1 MDKIITSNSSK
12 EEIAEFFKSKFKIS
26 EQSCNSIIKEDISG
40 DILLSLSDK
49 EFKTLDLKIGPIK
62 KITKYLSENKAY
74 FPEKEINEN
83 LDINSSAE
91 EVKNFLKEFIGYTG
105 DKKFDGKK
113 LLEIDKENM
122 LKMGLNL
129 GQRKRLE
136 KYINYFKS
144 TTKEKKVSKN
154 EDRKEQK
161 DNREET
167 QSPIEIKNTEIKE
180 YLNKNGKQKID
191 NEFSDPKKK
200 EENKNNLEDKKEK
213 KESYEQQGSNEKE
226 KSNENKE
233 MNEKKEGKE
242 NGKQIAYKEENEAQ
256 ADKGED
262 KVQIKK
268 EENKLINKEEK
279 EKKKDKEEDKKLNE
293 GQIDKE
299 KDNILK
305 NKEKIEVQ
313 IGKDKGKQLN
323 KKEENEIKEDKEQD
337 KQITNKKNKETKEQ
351 NEDKEQDKEK
361 NNPNENKKEE
371 KEIKENKEIKRENE
385 DEEVNGKKDPK
396 EAKEINESKKKE
408 GANLDKDSNESSHDI
423 AKESNKEKAK
433 EQTFEIKEKI
443 VKEENVKKEQE
454 KDKKESLES
463 ENKSNKQNKK
473 KKKKQKQEKSIF
485 SNLIPDFLKIKSDE
499 EDNESE
505 EENDNKKLEQ
515 KEKPPTI
522 NYTNINSNEVK
533 PLDINSKSNIFFILS
548 LSEDYYLNSNLA
560 TYEED
565 EKKKYINYSHIIL
578 SNKKISSFDKDKK
591 RIILVQVPLEKK
603 IKKLY
608 IKFLLKNENIN
619 ENNNDKKEENKGK
632 EENIDKEQNKNKEE
646 NKDKEQNKE
655 KEQNKVKEQNKEDSK
670 DNFLKEFKCQIEVNG
685 EMNNYFYLENLNFD
699 KKEDIFFD
707 ENNDYLLGEYYNYFF
722 DKKNNDKEIYKKE
735 LIQSLITF
743 ISSIKLRLFFSSN
756 NLFKFF
762 KLCILYEYK
771 IKNINLIELFV
782 ESDQYKHSIDEENI
796 LNGEEV
802 DKLLLLFEG
811 KELDIAQQK
820 LSSIFVKLYSN
831 FNRYK
836 LLKDLINSKNGK
848 IYMRNIFKLILQDEI
863 KISDLDIKDKR
874 EMKTLKKGFLE
885 VAKSKD
891 EINYINKFS
900 KGLIGYLEFINEN
913 CNLICNILEKNEK
926 QKQSKEANYILNIP
940 FPDKE
945 DKIEKIYELLLVI
958 LKITKNK
965 KYSILKY
972 DELFNQLVDIAAN
985 ESIDE
990 LCLLKK
996 FIEPLKNYFK
1006 KDTIEKYYNRIH
1018 QKGMNLIKNEEL
1030 GIGEIL
1036 NFIYNQDIYYYDDTY
1051 KDSENRDPGIFSYT
1065 PIRNTEI
1072 DNSSNIIY
1080 LKERKIWELF
1090 SKSQKNKIIK
1100 FYEVFLEQ
1108 IMDIKDLI
1116 PLFKLF
1122 PSSEINLD
1130 FINLINKKVVNI
1142 LYTCLDEDGKIK
1154 SNSKELFEIFEQL
1167 LIYNNQNNL
1176 DVIASIDLVKSNLP
1190 YDFTSNYFFYLLQ
1203 SKNVQ
1208 KIIPKIK
1215 NNIINYFIEQHKL
1228 GNTTIDSLIFL
1239 IKVAPDDNFRIELLN
1254 QMDNFIMEENDFYQK
1269 SENKKFILFKL
1280 FNEKFPD
1287 LIKKNKNK
1295 NGKYLIETIN
1305 LKNKIFKDLN
1315 SGQVIY
1321 EIIENLLEN
1330 ENSFY
1335 NKIKVLTDFN
1345 DKEAKKLLDKIK
1357 DFVKQSQ
1364 AKFDI
1369 FDTIIDY
1376 YNTFYNE
1383 SKREII
1389 QIIKDNIKIVK
1400 QKNIKK
1406 VLDLDI
1412 NKFVENEN
1420 FNLNQCKEDAENI
1433 KYKYSLFF
1441 MPIYREKYSNE
1452 HLEKTEDDIFNSTI
1466 IILKDIFTR
1475 IINQK
1480 STKEPFFEIN
1490 YVEIILRIIQNKNN
1504 NINNEINFISQELK
1518 DLNKDDYI
1526 KNNLLADLINFS
1538 YKNSLVTLLQGILY
1552 FIDTFNKIK
1561 EIQTTDIYNN
1571 IQNIYN
1577 KVTQNNVTADE
1588 IKESIDFLIKYG
1600 YNIKEEKTSLMEFYE
1615 LLLDKEDAITFIKK
1629 IKESQLEIR
1638 NLNEF
1643 IDEQDNSQLTTTDI
1657 DNLLDIYNFING
1669 IMENQNITRDF
1680 ELIEAFKKTFN
1691 EKKNIVI
1698 KMKEY
1703 LKCYGEIIQLYK
1715 LYDENPEVTTQKVNK
1730 ILKNSSVSFFKDE
1743 KTNLYTFK
1751 IIYSNQNNINKD
1763 IDISEL
1769 NELRYRIYM
1778 SSTGTNL
1785 LTEENKG
1792 REDIVNKEAMTNKFV
1807 ALIDNLNQLNKT
1819 LNRLIKSGYPFISN
1833 FSLKIENSET
1843 FDEKDKSKNL
1853 PKIIEEHKSES
1864 KKFKKIIK
1872 RGYQTKPLL
1881 RLFYAYQFIQIYEQ
1895 IILPISKKVDEN
1907 NSPIIEPSKYIMN
1920 LINYMMQN
1928 QIYDFDIDF
1937 KYKKDLDVI
1946 ANINNYLELL
1956 LKKNDLSL
1964 DKIYGS
1970 NKLLENIEL
1979 TPGLYRK
1986 IKEGDYSDLSV
1997 DIINIYLNLTGNFPI
2012 VNTLLFCN
2020 EETTIEEIKA
2030 FLYRA
2035 IYCEKPILF
2044 VITNLECLGLSVTQN
2059 ILKTIRKL
2067 YKAKNRNINSYLVFI
2082 YEKIDSG
2089 FSRFLEK
2096 LIPEKNILNKNFL
2109 KKPEKRHENLD
2120 KTVVYSSIF
2129 SGYGKTTEIYYHV
2142 KDKSGD
2148 YYYLPLGG
2156 TFTRDYVIKNLKNLK
2171 LDTQNCTYIY
2181 LHLDLSDTDKDE
2193 LMNEILFKLVILRYL
2208 DSNEEIFYLGY
2219 DINIIIEI
2227 PQGFFDFEK
2236 KYKILTLFKKE
2247 FIDKLRPLRLEENA
2261 RFLRESPISIVAE
2274 VLTYYEED
2282 KIGKRNIDLDDPISM
2297 SAEECELIIN
2307 KYFNVENQNYYQK
2320 INFIK
2325 ILSLQFK
2332 KLSTNFYLDYQM
2344 AFINGIGDLIKK
2356 ARISI
2361 IKNFIALTKVF
2372 TRSPYDQ
2379 LLIKRQTESI
2389 DIYNRYDQNLAIEK
2403 AISALENEKQE
2414 IFSFDDIKPSLVF
2427 FNKDGQSFG
2436 IISNADKNDEEY
2448 KELETLWNSNNPDTR
2463 RRIPLID
2470 YKSMSHDKYLEEIQ
2484 KVFSLD
2490 SFNIP
2495 KLKEICV
2502 KAGNYIFVCDNFI
2515 KMVRILLNI
2524 EAKIPVILM
2533 GETGVGKTKIL
2544 EMLATLYGKGRLNW
2558 KKKEIHAGTTD
2569 EEIVAFIDKIIEEDK
2584 IENPD
2589 KDLTWVFF
2597 DEINTCNSLGLITE
2611 IMCKHT
2617 YLGKKISDNL
2627 VFLGACNPYRVL
2639 NKKMR
2644 ESGLV
2649 YYNTKDKSKLNN
2661 LVYSVN
2667 PLPHS
2672 LLNFVFDFGSL
2683 RKKDE
2688 EKYIHNTIVSII
2700 DNIKNNDLIKNIS
2713 DEDLGKLIEIISDSI
2728 VICHDFIREK
2738 YDRSS
2743 VSMREI
2749 RRFGIFFEYFIKY
2762 FSMGH
2767 FSDLKRM
2774 SLSLNMTIYLCYY
2787 LRLNDKMYRRELAQ
2801 KLNKYYP
2808 KSSFLSVP
2816 ENEIKK
2822 ITKEMVIEKN
2832 KGIALNR
2839 ALREN
2844 LFTCF
2849 TCIINNVPL
2858 IIVGKPGTG
2867 KSLSFQILYN
2877 SMKGEYSESKLFKDK
2892 GKLYRYYYQGSE
2904 TSTAEGITQVFMKAL
2919 SSQSNNKD
2927 KKIIPLVFFDEM
2939 GLAERSSNNPLKVIH
2954 FLLEKDAK
2962 DSVPF
2967 LGISNWKLDAAK
2979 INRALGLTITDYD
2992 IQDLEETAISIAEA
3006 MDDRLTSL
3014 YDDFFKTLARTYNK
3028 YILQNQKEAKDNKDF
3043 HGNRDFYNLIKNA
3056 MRELIARRN
3065 NIKHN
3070 ERTILTEVGIL
3081 SLERNFGGLEDST
3094 KKVKEIFKDEFKHK
3108 FDESVK
3114 IDRKIDIFDIIK
3126 KNILDQNSR
3135 YLMLISDG
3143 NDAGEI
3149 LKCLLSNINKRY
3161 IELVG
3166 SKYKLDIKSGRYSEE
3181 ILNKIKYIMETDDIL
3196 ILKDLDMIYPSLY
3209 DLFNQNFTI
3218 MGNKQ
3223 FARIAFE
3230 YAKISSEVNRNFHVV
3245 VLVNNIQIQ
3254 NLKLDPPFLN
3264 RFEKHIVS
3272 FRMLLDDED
3281 ISIGQKIYD
3290 YIKLIVTYNNNKK
3303 LKLDLEKLLINC
3315 KQHDI
3320 EGLIFKIKTDN
3331 PAILK
3336 DKGTKDY
3343 ENYIINEIF
3352 KKIVPTF
3359 CQDIIAS
3366 IKYSNMNI
3374 KYSQYNELIYNIYK
3388 KTQYSNFTSFFRN
3401 IQQRRNIVYTFSKIT
3416 ENIFEEKKIIENKF
3430 GTYSKQSAID
3440 EMIDSFK
3447 CENDLL
3453 FLLKSFSNSQKL
3465 NILILRFGENDL
3477 NKLNSVNYLINTY
3490 QKENK
3495 KLQNKQIMFIIHKKR
3510 ETILDQKSKNK
3521 AKKNKKLVIP
3531 DLIPFI
3537 NDEYYQIFI
3546 DNLQGN
3552 EGMDLFKVIS
3562 QQTEQLTQQ
3571 YLKESNLIDNKIYE
3585 VLNYINFEVQFETK
3599 EINNNNYI
3607 NVIAKK
3613 IIDNIQIK
3621 ELLKKN
3627 IEKQGKILGGVINEI
3642 YTSDILEVNDIDFF
3656 EVINSK
3662 LSIYLSTCLLKV
3674 IFSGLKENLFNQ
3686 IVISDNYD
3694 LFMKN
3699 EYFKN
3704 LIKSY
3709 FDNVDFNFKIKTGVN
3724 LNKITIYNGLQIPKS
3739 KTYLDK
3745 IVKYVDDEICN
3756 RFIDNEDS
3764 LRKNYESQEEI
3775 SDLTTNYINEL
3786 KQFEN
3791 NILVEIN
3798 NYELFKEIYNQN
3810 NEEIKRKMR
3819 EDYLIYYV
3827 IKIIEKK
3834 NTNYSINE
3842 NILEIL
3848 YLLLKIKF
3856 CERGALNRFDFV
3868 NDIEEF
3874 AKIILFTQGYK
3885 EDIIDIINIIL
3896 DIKNYCNIGKYMT
3909 DILEE
3914 NIIKYEDSERNQ
3926 KYTKKVNYYFFKIIE
3941 SLIRGILLYSI
3952 ELKKNDQ
3959 FKFYEFFFTLPSI
3972 EANLQKINQK
3982 YNLYSKQI
3990 YNLSS
3995 IIKIHECYKFNL
4007 EEFENKYEEIV
4018 NNLLN
4023 QSILLYEGSYENLY
4037 KKIMDLHKIFD
4048 DTFKDKNNE
4057 FTNLLFFITRQE
4069 YQNINNESIKI
4080 KLIENIFENSLLIK
4094 KSYTF
4099 LVDTMKD
4106 LKPEIFDKNDKER
4119 NNEDILLRNFLNI
4132 KDNRKLFKYKDLYKL
4147 FNSLNSPEF
4156 NELLL
4161 FFFENQCQS
4170 YFKNILNLYNNK
4182 FVENCCKALLLN
4194 TSLDYL
4200 KKSLQYI
4207 YEHKDNNDNNILKM
4221 YSIAYIKTYFYY
4233 YVEINYNHFDKCNYT
4248 DINLLLMD
4256 NNENI
4261 KYIINMRNIYIFRV
4275 YFKKFDNFE
4284 QFKNFPFDTRNMP
4297 LYKNLAET
4305 IKLEEKDNDNY
4316 IFKDSFLNLN
4326 NFDKYKNFIQIIN
4339 LFLLDNNSKSVDFNF
4354 NEVNENFDVFFC
4366 CLVNKMIS
4374 YLYGNNKN
4382 LIEEKMKY
4390 LYESTKDKIY
4400 MGEEGKILYQY
4411 LFNTN
4416 LLENNIFK
4424 KISDDKLNQ
4433 EDFEILLYVLR
4444 IIFNTQMNK
4453 SNNFYNNILKAN
4465 TCKFIADNYIP
4476 GSFPYMNE
4484 YIKSYNFLLTK
4495 FPPKE
4500 LMGYYICKDCGYVYE
4515 IRPCTFPVHTYQCPN
4530 GHTIGGTN
4538 HILSKKDL
4546 RIFYDQNDLNGFC
4559 NGRNQS
4565 YINSF
4570 NGMTLADFK
4579 KNYVDKHLLHKEKG
4593 ILENFEIDDFKKND
4607 PVRELNNLT
4616 YRFLNLILYSYL
4628 LGSYI
4633 LQNLS
4638 IEEMR
4643 KYLVDNLFPHSLF
4656 GIIKK
4661 DWEILN
4667 AALKEI
4673 GFENIN
4679 IFMNTKF
4686 NEILNLINNL
4696 ETVDTSEKLDKFE
4709 KSVDKFIIDIINNK
4723 DNNEQLNNEYKQL
4736 NNKLLNF
4743 NPQSIKEIIQSNY
4756 PPSIYS
4762 QVTYPDIQYYNVS
4775 KIINMET
4782 FIEKFN
4788 SSEENK
4794 NKYALINILINKDSE
4809 LTKNAK
4815 NMKSLFAINKLVN
4828 LLLAIYSYKIS
4839 REDSKLKKLD
4849 EEIPNII
4856 SIYNEMN
4863 TIKINDNESFIS
4875 EYISPFIQSWNEIKS
4890 KSVQYKCRVL
4900 RDLEKGEK
4908 PYEMKIDNLLCD
4920 FLVDDGDKEGG
4931 MFLAAAYQYLIESQN
4946 TFIDNIISKNNI
4958 KGILNSYV
4966 SQLEQKINIQDASKS
4981 EIINIDDNIY
4991 DLLETLVTTNS
5002 LRNIFD
5008 DKKNE
5013 IDYSNYNDIIYNYD
5027 YIEEELGKKIL
5038 PGLKKFN
5045 NDKIRFVTFLYEG
5058 FRGEH
5063 SSALVNYNNKYLQRD
5078 LKENEK
5084 EALNDLLE
5092 TNNSSKFYND
5102 VFSSLQILM
5111 NQIIKENYSQNH
5123 LLYSIIENLPSYIIL
5138 NSKLVDF
5145 FKKQYEYY
5153 SELQIFTV
5161 NSLVSIFEYFESLCW
5176 KEMKKN
5182 IGPDYEQ
5189 ELSEN
5194 EKNDFISYFEKNN
5207 KEEKVINKENFT
5219 SALRK
5224 LICRSISGSRQE
5236 IEIKPDG
5243 KLLYYITRE
5252 DLWNKNVMEKEE
5264 FDNEVYEIFKNE
5276 ILVSQAVNLYNVLEG
5291 DNILQDKLFKNKE
5304 KEKENQKQ
5312 IENIA
5317 YIKDKKEEGDNIIN
5331 TDSSKMKNEDNN
5343 EENIEKEDTLAS
5355 QKSYRDNDVDSE
5367 EDDEDSDEEEE
5378 RVDEI

>member
-1 MDKIITSNSSK
+1 MDKNITSNSSK
-12 EEIAEFFKSKFKIS
+12 EEIAEFLVSKFKVS
-26 EQSCNSIIKEDISG
+26 EQVKNNIIKEDISG
-40 DILLSLSDK
+40 DILQSLSDK
-49 EFKTLDLKIGPIK
+49 ELKFLDLKIGPIK
-62 KITKYLSENKAY
+62 KITKYLSENKAN
-74 FPEKEINEN
+74 FPEKKISEKI
-83 LDINSSAE
+83 DKNSSIE
-91 EVKNFLKEFIGYTG
+91 EVNKFLKEYIGYTG
-105 DKKFDGKK
+105 DEEFDGKK
-113 LLEIDKENM
+113 LLDIDKDNIP
-122 LKMGLNL
+122 KMGLNL
-129 GQRKRLE
+129 GQRKKLE
-136 KYINYFKS
+136 KYINYFNS
-144 TTKEKKVSKN
+144 NTKEENIVEKKDEQEKKDNGNESQNLVEKKISEKKEDLNKNDEQQANNEINEQSK
-154 EDRKEQK
+154 EEEKKEQK
-161 DNREET
+161 ET
-167 QSPIEIKNTEIKE
+167 N
-180 YLNKNGKQKID
+180 
-191 NEFSDPKKK
+191 
-200 EENKNNLEDKKEK
+200 EK
-213 KESYEQQGSNEKE
+213 KESIDKEKE
-226 KSNENKE
+226 KSNENIE
-233 MNEKKEGKE
+233 VNEKKEGKE
-242 NGKQIAYKEENEAQ
+242 KNKHLTSKEDNEGQ
-256 ADKGED
+256 ADKLED
-262 KVQIKK
+262 KAQINKKKKEDKKEEDKPINKEKKEDK
-268 EENKLINKEEK
+268 EENKIIENKDVNK
-279 EKKKDKEEDKKLNE
+279 DQTDKEED
-293 GQIDKE
+293 
-299 KDNILK
+299 
-305 NKEKIEVQ
+305 
-313 IGKDKGKQLN
+313 KQLN
-323 KKEENEIKEDKEQD
+323 KKEENEIKEEGEKEKD
-337 KQITNKKNKETKEQ
+337 KQTINKENEEK
-351 NEDKEQDKEK
+351 EDKEKASIKENVVK
-361 NNPNENKKEE
+361 ENKKEE
-371 KEIKENKEIKRENE
+371 KGEDKKE
-385 DEEVNGKKDPK
+385 
-396 EAKEINESKKKE
+396 KEINNKNVKEEINEKKE
-408 GANLDKDSNESSHDI
+408 TEEINKLKNKEERNVDKNSNEASDDK
-423 AKESNKEKAK
+423 AKESNKEKDK
-433 EQTFEIKEKI
+433 NKEKPSESKDKT
-443 VKEENVKKEQE
+443 VKEENVKKEEE
-454 KDKKESLES
+454 KNKKESLEP
-463 ENKSNKQNKK
+463 ENKNNKQSQKKKGNKK
-473 KKKKQKQEKSIF
+473 KKKEEKSFF
-485 SNLIPDFLKIKSDE
+485 SKIIPGFLKDKNDDE
-499 EDNESE
+499 EDNESKDSSE
-505 EENDNKKLEQ
+505 EEKDNKKEVP

-548 LSEDYYLNSNLA
+548 LSEEYYLKSSLA

-565 EKKKYINYSHIIL
+565 EKKKYINYSHNIL
-578 SNKKISSFDKDKK
+578 SNKVISSFDKDKK
-591 RIILVQVPLEKK
+591 RIILIQVPLEKK
-603 IKKLY
+603 IKKLCINY
-608 IKFLLKNENIN
+608 LLNNE
-619 ENNNDKKEENKGK
+619 KLKEK
-632 EENIDKEQNKNKEE
+632 IDEKKEQNKDDDKDEK
-646 NKDKEQNKE
+646 KDKDEEKEKDKDEKKDKDEGKE
-655 KEQNKVKEQNKEDSK
+655 KEKDNKENNVKEY
-670 DNFLKEFKCQIEVNG
+670 KCQIEVNC
-685 EMNNYFYLENLNFD
+685 EMENYFYLENLNFD
-699 KKEDIFFD
+699 KKEDIFLD
-707 ENNDYLLGEYYNYFF
+707 ENNDYLFGEYYSYFF
-722 DKKNNDKEIYKKE
+722 DKKNNDKDIYRKE
-735 LIQSLITF
+735 LIQSLISF
-743 ISSIKLRLFFSSN
+743 ISSTKLIVFFSSN

-762 KLCILYEYK
+762 KLCIEYKYK

-782 ESDQYKHSIDEENI
+782 ESDKYKHSIDKENL
-796 LNGEEV
+796 LNGEEA

-811 KELDIAQQK
+811 NEIETAKQK
-820 LSSIFVKLYSN
+820 ISSIFVKLYSN
-831 FNRYK
+831 FNQYK
-836 LLKDLINSKNGK
+836 LLKDLMNSKNGK

-874 EMKTLKKGFLE
+874 EMKILKKGFLE

-891 EINYINKFS
+891 EINYINKFN

-926 QKQSKEANYILNIP
+926 QKKSKEENYILNIP

-945 DKIEKIYELLLVI
+945 DKIEKIYDLLLVI

-965 KYSILKY
+965 NYSILKY

-985 ESIDE
+985 ESLDE

-1006 KDTIEKYYNRIH
+1006 KDTIERYYNRIH
-1018 QKGMNLIKNEEL
+1018 QKGMNLIKNEEF

-1036 NFIYNQDIYYYDDTY
+1036 NFIYNQDIYYYDDAY
-1051 KDSENRDPGIFSYT
+1051 KDNENRDPEIFMFT

-1072 DNSSNIIY
+1072 DHSSNVIF

-1090 SKSQKNKIIK
+1090 NKSQKNKVIK

-1108 IMDIKDLI
+1108 VMDIRDLG

-1122 PSSEINLD
+1122 PSSEITLD
-1130 FINLINKKVVNI
+1130 FINLINLKVVKI

-1154 SNSKELFEIFEQL
+1154 SNSKELYEIFEQL

-1176 DVIASIDLVKSNLP
+1176 DVISSVDLVKSNLP

-1203 SKNVQ
+1203 SKKVQ

-1215 NNIINYFIEQHKL
+1215 NYIINYFIEQQKL

-1239 IKVAPDDNFRIELLN
+1239 IKVAPDDSFRIELLN

-1269 SENKKFILFKL
+1269 NENKKFILFKL

-1287 LIKKNKNK
+1287 LIKKNKNI
-1295 NGKYLIETIN
+1295 NGKYLIETVK
-1305 LKNKIFKDLN
+1305 LKNKLFTDLN

-1330 ENSFY
+1330 EKSFY

-1345 DKEAKKLLDKIK
+1345 VKEAGKLLDKIK

-1369 FDTIIDY
+1369 FDNIIDY

-1383 SKREII
+1383 SKRETI
-1389 QIIKDNIKIVK
+1389 QMIKDNIKLVK
-1400 QKNIKK
+1400 QKNIKQ
-1406 VLDLDI
+1406 VVDLDI
-1412 NKFVENEN
+1412 NKFIENEN
-1420 FNLNQCKEDAENI
+1420 FNLDQCKKEAENI

-1452 HLEKTEDDIFNSTI
+1452 HLEKTEDDIFTSTI
-1466 IILKDIFTR
+1466 NILKDIFTR

-1518 DLNKDDYI
+1518 ELKKDDYI
-1526 KNNLLADLINFS
+1526 KNNLLTDLIHFS
-1538 YKNSLVTLLQGILY
+1538 YKNSLATLLQGILY

-1571 IQNIYN
+1571 IQNTYN

-1669 IMENQNITRDF
+1669 IMENQSITRDF

-1730 ILKNSSVSFFKDE
+1730 ILKNSSVSFYKDA

-1751 IIYSNQNNINKD
+1751 IIYQNQNNINKD

-1769 NELRYRIYM
+1769 SELRYRIYM

-1807 ALIDNLNQLNKT
+1807 TLIDNLNQLNKT

-1853 PKIIEEHKSES
+1853 QKIIEEYKSES
-1864 KKFKKIIK
+1864 KKFKKLIK
-1872 RGYQTKPLL
+1872 RGYQTRPLL
-1881 RLFYAYQFIQIYEQ
+1881 RLFYAYQFIQIHEQ
-1895 IILPISKKVDEN
+1895 ILLPLSKKDEN
-1907 NSPIIEPSKYIMN
+1907 DSSNLEPSKYIQN

-1928 QIYDFDIDF
+1928 QIYGFDIDF
-1937 KYKKDLDVI
+1937 KYRKELDVI
-1946 ANINNYLELL
+1946 ANINNYLDLL
-1956 LKKNDLSL
+1956 LKKNDLTL

-1970 NKLLENIEL
+1970 NKLLANIEL

-1986 IKEGDYSDLSV
+1986 TKEGDYSDLSV
-1997 DIINIYLNLTGNFPI
+1997 DIINLYINLTGNFPI

-2020 EETTIEEIKA
+2020 EETTVEEIKA

-2044 VITNLECLGLSVTQN
+2044 VITNLECLGLSVTQS
-2059 ILKTIRKL
+2059 ILKTIKKL
-2067 YKAKNRNINSYLVFI
+2067 YKAKNRNINSYLVFL
-2082 YEKIDSG
+2082 YEKSDSG

-2096 LIPEKNILNKNFL
+2096 LIPEKNILKKNFM
-2109 KKPEKRHENLD
+2109 KKPEKRNENLD

-2129 SGYGKTTEIYYHV
+2129 SGYGKTTEIYYHI

-2181 LHLDLSDTDKDE
+2181 LHLDLSDTDKDD

-2274 VLTYYEED
+2274 VLTSYEED

-2297 SAEECELIIN
+2297 SAEECEDIIN

-2344 AFINGIGDLIKK
+2344 AFMNGIGDLIKK

-2448 KELETLWNSNNPDTR
+2448 KELETLWNSNNPDLR

-2490 SFNIP
+2490 SFNIK
-2495 KLKEICV
+2495 KLREICV

-2569 EEIVAFIDKIIEEDK
+2569 EEIVAFIDKIIQEDK
-2584 IENPD
+2584 EENPD

-2683 RKKDE
+2683 RKEDE
-2688 EKYIHNTIVSII
+2688 KKYIHNTIVSII
-2700 DNIKNNDLIKNIS
+2700 DNIKNNELIKNIS
-2713 DEDLGKLIEIISDSI
+2713 DEDLGKLIENIIESI

-2738 YDRSS
+2738 YDKSS

-2749 RRFGIFFEYFIKY
+2749 RRFGIFFEYFIKH
-2762 FSMGH
+2762 FSIGH
-2767 FSDLKRM
+2767 FSDLKKM

-2787 LRLNDKMYRRELAQ
+2787 LRLNDKSYRRELAQ
-2801 KLNKYYP
+2801 KLNQFYP
-2808 KSSFLSVP
+2808 KSSFLTVP

-2954 FLLEKDAK
+2954 FLLEKDAE

-3014 YDDFFKTLARTYNK
+3014 YDDFFKTLARTYNT
-3028 YILQNQKEAKDNKDF
+3028 YILHNQQEAKDNKDF

-3065 NIKHN
+3065 EIKHN
-3070 ERTILTEVGIL
+3070 EKTILTEVGIL
-3081 SLERNFGGLEDST
+3081 SLERNFGGLENST
-3094 KKVKEIFKDEFKHK
+3094 KKVKEIFKNEFKHK

-3149 LKCLLSNINKRY
+3149 LKCLLSNINKKY

-3281 ISIGQKIYD
+3281 INIGQKIND
-3290 YIKLIVTYNNNKK
+3290 YIKLIVTYNGNKK
-3303 LKLDLEKLLINC
+3303 LRLDLEKLLINC

-3331 PAILK
+3331 PSILK
-3336 DKGTKDY
+3336 SKGTKDY

-3388 KTQYSNFTSFFRN
+3388 KTQYSNFTSFFKN
-3401 IQQRRNIVYTFSKIT
+3401 IQQRKNIIYTFSKIT
-3416 ENIFEEKKIIENKF
+3416 ENIFEEKEIIENKY
-3430 GTYSKQSAID
+3430 GTFSKQSAID

-3477 NKLNSVNYLINTY
+3477 NKLNSVNYLINAY

-3495 KLQNKQIMFIIHKKR
+3495 KLQNKLIMFIIHKKR
-3510 ETILDQKSKNK
+3510 ETILDQKAKSKV
-3521 AKKNKKLVIP
+3521 KKNKKMIIP

-3537 NDEYYQIFI
+3537 NDEYYQIFV

-3562 QQTEQLTQQ
+3562 QQTEQLAQQ

-3607 NVIAKK
+3607 NVIAQK
-3613 IIDNIQIK
+3613 IIDNNQIK

-3674 IFSGLKENLFNQ
+3674 IFSGLKENIFNQ

-3694 LFMKN
+3694 LFMKS

-3704 LIKSY
+3704 MIKSY
-3709 FDNVDFNFKIKTGVN
+3709 FDNVDFNFRIKTGVN
-3724 LNKITIYNGLQIPKS
+3724 LNKITIYNGLQIPQS

-3745 IVKYVDDEICN
+3745 VVKYVDDEICS

-3764 LRKNYESQEEI
+3764 LRKNYENQEEI

-3798 NYELFKEIYNQN
+3798 NYELFKEIYNQD

-3819 EDYLIYYV
+3819 EDYLVYYV

-3834 NTNYSINE
+3834 DTNYSTNE

-3848 YLLLKIKF
+3848 YLILKIKF
-3856 CERGALNRFDFV
+3856 CERGALNRFNFV

-3896 DIKNYCNIGKYMT
+3896 DIKKYCNIGKYMI

-3914 NIIKYEDSERNQ
+3914 NIIKYEESERNK
-3926 KYTKKVNYYFFKIIE
+3926 KYTKKVNNYFFKIIE
-3941 SLIRGILLYSI
+3941 SLIRGILLFSI
-3952 ELKKNDQ
+3952 ELKKNDL

-3995 IIKIHECYKFNL
+3995 IIKIHDCYKFNQ
-4007 EEFENKYEEIV
+4007 EEFENNYENIV
-4018 NNLLN
+4018 KNLLN
-4023 QSILLYEGSYENLY
+4023 QSILLYEGNYEYLY
-4037 KKIMDLHKIFD
+4037 KEILTLHKIFD
-4048 DTFKDKNNE
+4048 DSFKDKNNE
-4057 FTNLLFFITRQE
+4057 YTNLLFFIVRQE

-4094 KSYTF
+4094 KSYLF
-4099 LVDTMKD
+4099 LVDSMKD

-4119 NNEDILLRNFLNI
+4119 NDEDMLLRNFLNI

-4161 FFFENQCQS
+4161 YFFENQCQS
-4170 YFKNILNLYNNK
+4170 YFKGILNLYNNEY
-4182 FVENCCKALLLN
+4182 VENCCKALLLN

-4207 YEHKDNNDNNILKM
+4207 YEHKDKNDNNILKM

-4305 IKLEEKDNDNY
+4305 IKNEEKDSDNY
-4316 IFKDSFLNLN
+4316 IFKDSFLNMN
-4326 NFDKYKNFIQIIN
+4326 NFDKYKDFIQIVN
-4339 LFLLDNNSKSVDFNF
+4339 LFLLDDKSKNVDFNF
-4354 NEVNENFDVFFC
+4354 KEVNENFDVFYC
-4366 CLVNKMIS
+4366 CLVNKVVS

-4382 LIEEKMKY
+4382 VIEEKMKY

-4400 MGEEGKILYQY
+4400 LGEEGKILYQY

-4416 LLENNIFK
+4416 LLENNIIK

-4453 SNNFYNNILKAN
+4453 SNNFYNNILKPH
-4465 TCKFIADNYIP
+4465 TSKFIADNYIP

-4500 LMGYYICKDCGYVYE
+4500 LMGYYICKDCGYSYE

-4530 GHTIGGTN
+4530 GHTIGGVN

-4593 ILENFEIDDFKKND
+4593 ILENFEIEDFKKND

-4633 LQNLS
+4633 LQHLS
-4638 IEEMR
+4638 VEEMR

-4667 AALKEI
+4667 AGLKEV

-4696 ETVDTSEKLDKFE
+4696 ETVNTSEKLDKFE

-4723 DNNEQLNNEYKQL
+4723 DNNEKLNNDYKQL

-4775 KIINMET
+4775 KIIDMET

-4794 NKYALINILINKDSE
+4794 NKYALINILINKESE

-4815 NMKSLFAINKLVN
+4815 KMKSLFAINKLTN
-4828 LLLAIYSYKIS
+4828 LLLTIYSYKIS

-4863 TIKINDNESFIS
+4863 TIKINDNEEFIND
-4875 EYISPFIQSWNEIKS
+4875 YINPFIQSWNEIKS

-4900 RDLEKGEK
+4900 RDLEKGQK

-4958 KGILNSYV
+4958 NGILNSYV

-5008 DKKNE
+5008 DNKNE
-5013 IDYSNYNDIIYNYD
+5013 INYNNYNDIIYNYD

-5063 SSALVNYNNKYLQRD
+5063 SSALVSYNNKYIQRD

-5084 EALNDLLE
+5084 EPLNDLLE
-5092 TNNSSKFYND
+5092 SNNSSKFYND

-5138 NSKLVDF
+5138 NSKLVEF

-5182 IGPDYEQ
+5182 IGPDYEL

-5194 EKNDFISYFEKNN
+5194 EKNDFISYFENN
-5207 KEEKVINKENFT
+5207 SKEEKVINKENFT

-5236 IEIKPDG
+5236 IEVKPDG
-5243 KLLYYITRE
+5243 KLIYYITRE

-5264 FDNEVYEIFKNE
+5264 FDNEIYEIFKNE
-5276 ILVSQAVNLYNVLEG
+5276 VLVSQAVNLYNILEG

-5304 KEKENQKQ
+5304 KEKEKEKENLKQ
-5312 IENIA
+5312 IEDKA
-5317 YIKDKKEEGDNIIN
+5317 YDKDKKDEDDNIIN
-5331 TDSSKMKNEDNN
+5331 TDSSKLKDEDNKN
-5343 EENIEKEDTLAS
+5343 ENIEKEDNLS
-5355 QKSYRDNDVDSE
+5355 RQNRDDEVESE

-5378 RVDEI
+5378 RIDEL

>member
-1 MDKIITSNSSK
+1 MDNNITSNSSK
-12 EEIAEFFKSKFKIS
+12 EEIAEFFKSKFNIS
-26 EQSCNSIIKEDISG
+26 EQSKNNIIKEDISG

-49 EFKTLDLKIGPIK
+49 DFKSLDIKIGPKK
-62 KITKYLSENKAY
+62 KIEKYLSQNKAN
-74 FPEKEINEN
+74 FPKKKINEKI
-83 LDINSSAE
+83 DNSSSVE
-91 EVKNFLKEFIGYTG
+91 EVNKFLKECIGYTV
-105 DKKFDGKK
+105 DEELDGKK

-122 LKMGLNL
+122 IKMGLNL
-129 GQRKRLE
+129 GQIKRLE
-136 KYINYFKS
+136 NYINYFKS
-144 TTKEKKVSKN
+144 IAKEEKNNENEDKKEKKENGDERRTSFEKKN
-154 EDRKEQK
+154 AETKED
-161 DNREET
+161 
-167 QSPIEIKNTEIKE
+167 
-180 YLNKNGKQKID
+180 LNKDDKQRINNKI
-191 NEFSDPKKK
+191 NESNKQ
-200 EENKNNLEDKKEK
+200 EENKNNLEVKKEQ
-213 KESYEQQGSNEKE
+213 KEINEKNETNEKE
-226 KSNENKE
+226 KSNENEFKDVNEKKEDKEDDKQLTNKESNEVKVNKEEDKSQINKE
-233 MNEKKEGKE
+233 MNEK
-242 NGKQIAYKEENEAQ
+242 I
-256 ADKGED
+256 ED
-262 KVQIKK
+262 KK
-268 EENKLINKEEK
+268 EVNKLINKEENG
-279 EKKKDKEEDKKLNE
+279 KKDKEEDNNLKSEEVNE
-293 GQIDKE
+293 IQV
-299 KDNILK
+299 DNG
-305 NKEKIEVQ
+305 E
-313 IGKDKGKQLN
+313 DKQLN
-323 KKEENEIKEDKEQD
+323 KKKENEIKEDKEKD
-337 KQITNKKNKETKEQ
+337 KQITNDENKEDK
-351 NEDKEQDKEK
+351 EDKEQDKEK
-361 NNPNENKKEE
+361 TITDENEANNENKEVKEDKEQDKEKAITDENKGNEDKTEE
-371 KEIKENKEIKRENE
+371 KEIKENKEKKIQNGNTNVEKNE
-385 DEEVNGKKDPK
+385 KKDQK
-396 EAKEINESKKKE
+396 EPEELNESKKK
-408 GANLDKDSNESSHDI
+408 GGQNLDKDSNESSND
-423 AKESNKEKAK
+423 KEKELIKGKEKVK
-433 EQTFEIKEKI
+433 EQIPEIKEKI
-443 VKEENVKKEQE
+443 INKENVKKEEE
-454 KDKKESLES
+454 KNKKELLES
-463 ENKSNKQNKK
+463 ENKNNNQNKK
-473 KKKKQKQEKSIF
+473 KKKKKKQEKSFF
-485 SNLIPDFLKIKSDE
+485 SNLIPDFLKDKSKE
-499 EDNESE
+499 EELSE
-505 EENDNKKLEQ
+505 EEKDNKKKEP
-515 KEKPPTI
+515 KEKPPAI
-522 NYTNINSNEVK
+522 NWININSNEVK
-533 PLDINSKSNIFFILS
+533 PLDIKSKSNIFFILS
-548 LSEDYYLNSNLA
+548 LSEEYYLKSNLA

-565 EKKKYINYSHIIL
+565 EKKKIINYSHIIL
-578 SNKKISSFDKDKK
+578 SNRIISSFDKDKK

-603 IKKLY
+603 IKKLG
-608 IKFLLKNENIN
+608 INFLLKIENVN
-619 ENNNDKKEENKGK
+619 ENNEDK
-632 EENIDKEQNKNKEE
+632 KEQNKDKKKIIDEGHK
-646 NKDKEQNKE
+646 KDKEQNK
-655 KEQNKVKEQNKEDSK
+655 VKDKNKEDIK
-670 DNFLKEFKCQIEVNG
+670 DNNVKEYKCQIEVNG
-685 EMNNYFYLENLNFD
+685 EMQNYFNLEDLNFD
-699 KKEDIFFD
+699 RKEDIFFD
-707 ENNDYLLGEYYNYFF
+707 ENNDYYFGEYYNYFF

-743 ISSIKLRLFFSSN
+743 ISSTKLRVFFSSN

-762 KLCILYEYK
+762 KLCIEYKYK
-771 IKNINLIELFV
+771 IKNMNLIELFV
-782 ESDQYKHSIDEENI
+782 ESDKYKHYIEEENI

-802 DKLLLLFEG
+802 DKLLLLFDE
-811 KELDIAQQK
+811 KELEIAQQK

-874 EMKTLKKGFLE
+874 EMKSLKKGFLE
-885 VAKSKD
+885 VAKTKD

-926 QKQSKEANYILNIP
+926 QKLSKEANYILNIP

-990 LCLLKK
+990 LCNLKK
-996 FIEPLKNYFK
+996 FIDPLKNYFK

-1018 QKGMNLIKNEEL
+1018 HKGMNLIKNEEL

-1051 KDSENRDPGIFSYT
+1051 KDNENRDPEIFMYT

-1072 DNSSNIIY
+1072 DYSSNVIY

-1108 IMDIKDLI
+1108 ILDIKDLG

-1130 FINLINKKVVNI
+1130 FITLINKKVENI

-1154 SNSKELFEIFEQL
+1154 SNNKELFEIFEQL

-1176 DVIASIDLVKSNLP
+1176 EVIASVDLIKSNLP
-1190 YDFTSNYFFYLLQ
+1190 YDFSSNYFFYLLQ
-1203 SKNVQ
+1203 SKKAQ

-1215 NNIINYFIEQHKL
+1215 NYIINYFIEQQKL

-1239 IKVAPDDNFRIELLN
+1239 IKVAPDDSFRIELLN

-1287 LIKKNKNK
+1287 LIKKNKNI

-1369 FDTIIDY
+1369 FDIIIDY

-1383 SKREII
+1383 SKRETI
-1389 QIIKDNIKIVK
+1389 QMIKDSIKFVK
-1400 QKNIKK
+1400 QKNIKQ

-1420 FNLNQCKEDAENI
+1420 FNLEQCKKEAENI

-1452 HLEKTEDDIFNSTI
+1452 HLEKTEDEIFNSTI
-1466 IILKDIFTR
+1466 SILKDIFTR

-1518 DLNKDDYI
+1518 ELNKDDYI

-1577 KVTQNNVTADE
+1577 KVTQSNVTADE

-1669 IMENQNITRDF
+1669 IMENQSITRDF
-1680 ELIEAFKKTFN
+1680 ELIEAFKTTFN

-1715 LYDENPEVTTQKVNK
+1715 LYDENPEVTTQKINK
-1730 ILKNSSVSFFKDE
+1730 ILKSSLVSFYKDE

-1751 IIYSNQNNINKD
+1751 IIYSNQNNVNKD

-1769 NELRYRIYM
+1769 SELRYRIYM
-1778 SSTGTNL
+1778 SGTGTNL
-1785 LTEENKG
+1785 LTEENRG
-1792 REDIVNKEAMTNKFV
+1792 REDLVNKEAMTNKFV
-1807 ALIDNLNQLNKT
+1807 TLIDNLNQLNKT
-1819 LNRLIKSGYPFISN
+1819 LNRLIKSGYPFISH

-1853 PKIIEEHKSES
+1853 QKIIEEYKSKS

-1872 RGYQTKPLL
+1872 NGYQTKPLL
-1881 RLFYAYQFIQIYEQ
+1881 RLFYAYQFIQIHEQ
-1895 IILPISKKVDEN
+1895 ILLPLSKKDEN
-1907 NSPIIEPSKYIMN
+1907 NNQIIEPSKYIMN

-1937 KYKKDLDVI
+1937 KYREDLDVI

-1956 LKKNDLSL
+1956 LKKNDMTL

-1970 NKLLENIEL
+1970 NKMLENIEL

-1997 DIINIYLNLTGNFPI
+1997 DIINMYLNLTGNFPI

-2020 EETTIEEIKA
+2020 EETTVEEIKA

-2044 VITNLECLGLSVTQN
+2044 VITNLECLGLSVTQS

-2067 YKAKNRNINSYLVFI
+2067 YKAKNRIISSYLVFI

-2096 LIPEKNILNKNFL
+2096 LIPEKNILNKNIM
-2109 KKPEKRHENLD
+2109 KKPEKRNENLD
-2120 KTVVYSSIF
+2120 KIVVYSSIF

-2261 RFLRESPISIVAE
+2261 RFLRESPISIVSE

-2344 AFINGIGDLIKK
+2344 AFMNGIGDLIKK
-2356 ARISI
+2356 ARSSI

-2448 KELETLWNSNNPDTR
+2448 KELETLWNSNNPDNR
-2463 RRIPLID
+2463 KRIPLID

-2490 SFNIP
+2490 SFNIG

-2502 KAGNYIFVCDNFI
+2502 NAGNYIFVCDNFI

-2569 EEIVAFIDKIIEEDK
+2569 EEIVAFIDKTIEEDK

-2683 RKKDE
+2683 RKEDE
-2688 EKYIHNTIVSII
+2688 KKYIHNTIVSII

-2713 DEDLGKLIEIISDSI
+2713 DEDLGKLIEDISDNI

-2738 YDRSS
+2738 YDKSS

-2767 FSDLKRM
+2767 ASDLKKM

-3014 YDDFFKTLARTYNK
+3014 YDDFFRTLARTYNT
-3028 YILQNQKEAKDNKDF
+3028 YILHNQKEAKDNKDF

-3065 NIKHN
+3065 EIKHN
-3070 ERTILTEVGIL
+3070 EKTILTEVGIL

-3108 FDESVK
+3108 FDESIK

-3149 LKCLLSNINKRY
+3149 LKCLLSNINKKY

-3272 FRMLLDDED
+3272 FRMLLDEED
-3281 ISIGQKIYD
+3281 INIGQKIYD

-3303 LKLDLEKLLINC
+3303 LKLDLGKLLINC

-3343 ENYIINEIF
+3343 ENYIMNEIF

-3374 KYSQYNELIYNIYK
+3374 KYSQYNELIYTIYK
-3388 KTQYSNFTSFFRN
+3388 KTQYSNFTSFFKN
-3401 IQQRRNIVYTFSKIT
+3401 IQQRKNIVYTFSKIT
-3416 ENIFEEKKIIENKF
+3416 ENIFEEKRIIENKF
-3430 GTYSKQSAID
+3430 GSYSKQSAID

-3477 NKLNSVNYLINTY
+3477 NKINSVNYLINTY

-3495 KLQNKQIMFIIHKKR
+3495 KLQNKLIMFIIHKKR
-3510 ETILDQKSKNK
+3510 ETILDQKAKNK
-3521 AKKNKKLVIP
+3521 TKKNKKMVIP

-3537 NDEYYQIFI
+3537 NNEYYQIFI

-3585 VLNYINFEVQFETK
+3585 VLNYISFDVQFETK
-3599 EINNNNYI
+3599 EINNNN
-3607 NVIAKK
+3607 
-3613 IIDNIQIK
+3613 
-3621 ELLKKN
+3621 
-3627 IEKQGKILGGVINEI
+3627 
-3642 YTSDILEVNDIDFF
+3642 
-3656 EVINSK
+3656 
-3662 LSIYLSTCLLKV
+3662 
-3674 IFSGLKENLFNQ
+3674 
-3686 IVISDNYD
+3686 
-3694 LFMKN
+3694 
-3699 EYFKN
+3699 
-3704 LIKSY
+3704 
-3709 FDNVDFNFKIKTGVN
+3709 
-3724 LNKITIYNGLQIPKS
+3724 
-3739 KTYLDK
+3739 
-3745 IVKYVDDEICN
+3745 
-3756 RFIDNEDS
+3756 
-3764 LRKNYESQEEI
+3764 
-3775 SDLTTNYINEL
+3775 
-3786 KQFEN
+3786 
-3791 NILVEIN
+3791 
-3798 NYELFKEIYNQN
+3798 
-3810 NEEIKRKMR
+3810 
-3819 EDYLIYYV
+3819 
-3827 IKIIEKK
+3827 
-3834 NTNYSINE
+3834 
-3842 NILEIL
+3842 
-3848 YLLLKIKF
+3848 
-3856 CERGALNRFDFV
+3856 
-3868 NDIEEF
+3868 
-3874 AKIILFTQGYK
+3874 
-3885 EDIIDIINIIL
+3885 
-3896 DIKNYCNIGKYMT
+3896 
-3909 DILEE
+3909 
-3914 NIIKYEDSERNQ
+3914 
-3926 KYTKKVNYYFFKIIE
+3926 
-3941 SLIRGILLYSI
+3941 
-3952 ELKKNDQ
+3952 
-3959 FKFYEFFFTLPSI
+3959 
-3972 EANLQKINQK
+3972 
-3982 YNLYSKQI
+3982 
-3990 YNLSS
+3990 
-3995 IIKIHECYKFNL
+3995 
-4007 EEFENKYEEIV
+4007 
-4018 NNLLN
+4018 
-4023 QSILLYEGSYENLY
+4023 
-4037 KKIMDLHKIFD
+4037 
-4048 DTFKDKNNE
+4048 
-4057 FTNLLFFITRQE
+4057 
-4069 YQNINNESIKI
+4069 
-4080 KLIENIFENSLLIK
+4080 
-4094 KSYTF
+4094 
-4099 LVDTMKD
+4099 
-4106 LKPEIFDKNDKER
+4106 
-4119 NNEDILLRNFLNI
+4119 
-4132 KDNRKLFKYKDLYKL
+4132 
-4147 FNSLNSPEF
+4147 
-4156 NELLL
+4156 
-4161 FFFENQCQS
+4161 
-4170 YFKNILNLYNNK
+4170 
-4182 FVENCCKALLLN
+4182 
-4194 TSLDYL
+4194 
-4200 KKSLQYI
+4200 
-4207 YEHKDNNDNNILKM
+4207 
-4221 YSIAYIKTYFYY
+4221 
-4233 YVEINYNHFDKCNYT
+4233 
-4248 DINLLLMD
+4248 
-4256 NNENI
+4256 
-4261 KYIINMRNIYIFRV
+4261 
-4275 YFKKFDNFE
+4275 
-4284 QFKNFPFDTRNMP
+4284 
-4297 LYKNLAET
+4297 
-4305 IKLEEKDNDNY
+4305 
-4316 IFKDSFLNLN
+4316 
-4326 NFDKYKNFIQIIN
+4326 
-4339 LFLLDNNSKSVDFNF
+4339 
-4354 NEVNENFDVFFC
+4354 
-4366 CLVNKMIS
+4366 
-4374 YLYGNNKN
+4374 
-4382 LIEEKMKY
+4382 
-4390 LYESTKDKIY
+4390 
-4400 MGEEGKILYQY
+4400 
-4411 LFNTN
+4411 
-4416 LLENNIFK
+4416 
-4424 KISDDKLNQ
+4424 
-4433 EDFEILLYVLR
+4433 
-4444 IIFNTQMNK
+4444 
-4453 SNNFYNNILKAN
+4453 
-4465 TCKFIADNYIP
+4465 
-4476 GSFPYMNE
+4476 
-4484 YIKSYNFLLTK
+4484 
-4495 FPPKE
+4495 
-4500 LMGYYICKDCGYVYE
+4500 
-4515 IRPCTFPVHTYQCPN
+4515 
-4530 GHTIGGTN
+4530 
-4538 HILSKKDL
+4538 
-4546 RIFYDQNDLNGFC
+4546 
-4559 NGRNQS
+4559 
-4565 YINSF
+4565 
-4570 NGMTLADFK
+4570 
-4579 KNYVDKHLLHKEKG
+4579 
-4593 ILENFEIDDFKKND
+4593 
-4607 PVRELNNLT
+4607 
-4616 YRFLNLILYSYL
+4616 
-4628 LGSYI
+4628 
-4633 LQNLS
+4633 
-4638 IEEMR
+4638 
-4643 KYLVDNLFPHSLF
+4643 
-4656 GIIKK
+4656 
-4661 DWEILN
+4661 
-4667 AALKEI
+4667 
-4673 GFENIN
+4673 
-4679 IFMNTKF
+4679 
-4686 NEILNLINNL
+4686 
-4696 ETVDTSEKLDKFE
+4696 
-4709 KSVDKFIIDIINNK
+4709 
-4723 DNNEQLNNEYKQL
+4723 
-4736 NNKLLNF
+4736 
-4743 NPQSIKEIIQSNY
+4743 
-4756 PPSIYS
+4756 
-4762 QVTYPDIQYYNVS
+4762 
-4775 KIINMET
+4775 
-4782 FIEKFN
+4782 
-4788 SSEENK
+4788 
-4794 NKYALINILINKDSE
+4794 
-4809 LTKNAK
+4809 
-4815 NMKSLFAINKLVN
+4815 
-4828 LLLAIYSYKIS
+4828 
-4839 REDSKLKKLD
+4839 
-4849 EEIPNII
+4849 
-4856 SIYNEMN
+4856 
-4863 TIKINDNESFIS
+4863 
-4875 EYISPFIQSWNEIKS
+4875 
-4890 KSVQYKCRVL
+4890 
-4900 RDLEKGEK
+4900 
-4908 PYEMKIDNLLCD
+4908 
-4920 FLVDDGDKEGG
+4920 
-4931 MFLAAAYQYLIESQN
+4931 
-4946 TFIDNIISKNNI
+4946 
-4958 KGILNSYV
+4958 
-4966 SQLEQKINIQDASKS
+4966 
-4981 EIINIDDNIY
+4981 
-4991 DLLETLVTTNS
+4991 
-5002 LRNIFD
+5002 
-5008 DKKNE
+5008 
-5013 IDYSNYNDIIYNYD
+5013 
-5027 YIEEELGKKIL
+5027 
-5038 PGLKKFN
+5038 
-5045 NDKIRFVTFLYEG
+5045 
-5058 FRGEH
+5058 
-5063 SSALVNYNNKYLQRD
+5063 
-5078 LKENEK
+5078 
-5084 EALNDLLE
+5084 
-5092 TNNSSKFYND
+5092 
-5102 VFSSLQILM
+5102 
-5111 NQIIKENYSQNH
+5111 
-5123 LLYSIIENLPSYIIL
+5123 
-5138 NSKLVDF
+5138 
-5145 FKKQYEYY
+5145 
-5153 SELQIFTV
+5153 
-5161 NSLVSIFEYFESLCW
+5161 
-5176 KEMKKN
+5176 
-5182 IGPDYEQ
+5182 
-5189 ELSEN
+5189 
-5194 EKNDFISYFEKNN
+5194 
-5207 KEEKVINKENFT
+5207 
-5219 SALRK
+5219 
-5224 LICRSISGSRQE
+5224 
-5236 IEIKPDG
+5236 
-5243 KLLYYITRE
+5243 
-5252 DLWNKNVMEKEE
+5252 
-5264 FDNEVYEIFKNE
+5264 
-5276 ILVSQAVNLYNVLEG
+5276 
-5291 DNILQDKLFKNKE
+5291 
-5304 KEKENQKQ
+5304 
-5312 IENIA
+5312 
-5317 YIKDKKEEGDNIIN
+5317 
-5331 TDSSKMKNEDNN
+5331 
-5343 EENIEKEDTLAS
+5343 
-5355 QKSYRDNDVDSE
+5355 
-5367 EDDEDSDEEEE
+5367 
-5378 RVDEI
+5378 